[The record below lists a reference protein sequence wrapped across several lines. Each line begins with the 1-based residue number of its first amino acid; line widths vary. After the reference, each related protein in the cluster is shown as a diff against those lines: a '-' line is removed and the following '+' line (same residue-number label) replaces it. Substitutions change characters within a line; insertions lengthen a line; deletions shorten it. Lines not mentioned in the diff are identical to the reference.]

1 MKIKMKKDV
10 IGAVDNGGSTMLY
23 KAGQTYQMNSKLE
36 MEMATAWMNDG
47 RAEKG
52 VAEKVTKVV
61 NEMEKK
67 TEKKSKSILKKV
79 FGKKKKK

>member
-10 IGAVDNGGSTMLY
+10 VGAVDNGGSTMLY

-47 RAEKG
+47 RADKA
-52 VAEKVTKVV
+52 VAEKATKVV
-61 NEMEKK
+61 NTMEKK
-67 TEKKSKSILKKV
+67 VKKV
-79 FGKKKKK
+79 LSKKKKK